1 MSAVANAVG
10 TPRASGG
17 ARLVTLLGRFR
28 EAGLLVVLAVLFIGV
43 SLREPRFASAGNIRQ
58 ILLSIAII
66 AIVAIGQ
73 TLVVLTRNVDLSVA
87 SILGLVAYSV
97 RDLLASHPGT
107 PVVVAI
113 VVGVLTGAAL
123 GAVNGLLVTFGR
135 VPAIVATLGTLYIFR
150 GITFAIGGG
159 EMLTA
164 HGVPLGFKQLAG
176 GRPWGIPAPI
186 IVAVA
191 LGLAAAY
198 LLRTTRAGRQ
208 LYAIGSNPDA
218 ARLAGIPAD
227 RLVFGAY
234 VICGALCGVG
244 GILWGSRFGSIDAS
258 AARGLE
264 LNVIAAVVLGGVAIF
279 GGSGTIVGALLGA
292 VLLGTIQNALT
303 ILRLNQ
309 FWLQAISGGAILVAV
324 TVDLLITRRL
334 QRALL
339 NRRRR

>member
-1 MSAVANAVG
+1 MSAMADALDA
-10 TPRASGG
+10 PRASGG

-28 EAGLLVVLAVLFIGV
+28 EAGLLLVLAGLFLGV
-43 SLREPRFASAGNIRQ
+43 SLREPRFAGAGNVRQ

-66 AIVAIGQ
+66 ATLAIGQ

-87 SILGLVAYSV
+87 SILGLVAYAV
-97 RDLLASHPGT
+97 RDVLAGRPDFPVALL
-107 PVVVAI
+107 V
-113 VVGVLTGAAL
+113 VVGVLIGAGL
-123 GAVNGLLVTFGR
+123 GLVNGLLVTAGR

-150 GITFAIGGG
+150 GVTFAIGGG
-159 EMLTA
+159 ETLSAKGLPT
-164 HGVPLGFKQLAG
+164 GFKQLSQ
-176 GRPWGIPAPI
+176 GRPLGVPAPI
-186 IVAVA
+186 LVALA

-198 LLRTTRAGRQ
+198 LLRTTRTGRQ
-208 LYAIGSNPDA
+208 LYAIGSNPEA

-227 RLVFGAY
+227 RLVLGAY
-234 VICGALCGVG
+234 VVCGALCGVG

-309 FWLQAISGGAILVAV
+309 FWLQAISGFAILVAV

-339 NRRRR
+339 DRRRR